1 MTKLKVRRVKMIM
14 ETMMS
19 PMTRFPTP
27 PPPSPEPD
35 EVLAPPPHQELRY
48 RMPEIHLPPPPP
60 PPQELRYRKPVA
72 VPPRKTVVFDE
83 FSKKT
88 IFLIFLALVVGFF
101 IGRSMSPIHIFTT
114 GSCT

>member
-1 MTKLKVRRVKMIM
+1 MTKLKVSRVKRIM

-48 RMPEIHLPPPPP
+48 RLPELLSQQ
-60 PPQELRYRKPVA
+60 PPQPQEPRYRKPAPTA
-72 VPPRKTVVFDE
+72 VRKTVVFDE

>member
-1 MTKLKVRRVKMIM
+1 MTKLKVSKVKMIM

-35 EVLAPPPHQELRY
+35 EVLEPQPHQELRY
-48 RMPEIHLPPPPP
+48 RMPEIHLPPPLPQ
-60 PPQELRYRKPVA
+60 PQELRYRKPVA
-72 VPPRKTVVFDE
+72 PPRKTVVFDE